1 MWLRQKWLLVVFSVL
16 LCPSAL
22 TTHKFRCQV
31 PEFKSSLCKNDR
43 ASYGKKPK
51 PDLGLAHSVS
61 EYTDKAIALV
71 ELEVHKPEDKEIDGN
86 TE

>member
-1 MWLRQKWLLVVFSVL
+1 MWLRQKWLLVVSSVL

-22 TTHKFRCQV
+22 TTNKFRCQV
-31 PEFKSSLCKNDR
+31 PEFKSSLCKYDR
-43 ASYGKKPK
+43 SSYGKKTK

-61 EYTDKAIALV
+61 EYTNEAIALV
-71 ELEVHKPEDKEIDGN
+71 ELEVHEPEDKEIDGD